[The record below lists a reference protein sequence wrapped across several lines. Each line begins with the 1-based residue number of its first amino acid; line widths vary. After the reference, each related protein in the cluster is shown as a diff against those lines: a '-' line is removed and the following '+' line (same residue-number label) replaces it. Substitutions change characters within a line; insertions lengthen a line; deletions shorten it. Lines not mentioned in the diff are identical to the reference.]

1 MRIPFLMGEDC
12 RESENSIVVINRSFA
27 DTYFGG
33 ISAIGHHLVT
43 VPANPFTRVAEI
55 RGIVADAREE
65 GLNRE
70 PIPTVY
76 RCNSAPIPSPLFLIR
91 TSVDSM
97 AMAETIRR
105 KIHEVEP
112 SRSVYDVIPLEDHLD
127 DTFAE
132 NRLRAILLTFFA
144 LTAVLLAC
152 IGLYG
157 TVSYFVNM
165 RRREIGLRIAL
176 GALRKE
182 IVSQFMWQGIRV
194 CLLGSA
200 VGIGLALALGRTIK
214 SVLYGVSSTDPITF
228 GAVVVMMLGAG
239 GLASLLPALRA
250 ARLQPMQVLR
260 DE

>member
-1 MRIPFLMGEDC
+1 
-12 RESENSIVVINRSFA
+12 
-27 DTYFGG
+27 
-33 ISAIGHHLVT
+33 
-43 VPANPFTRVAEI
+43 
-55 RGIVADAREE
+55 
-65 GLNRE
+65 
-70 PIPTVY
+70 
-76 RCNSAPIPSPLFLIR
+76 
-91 TSVDSM
+91 
-97 AMAETIRR
+97 
-105 KIHEVEP
+105 
-112 SRSVYDVIPLEDHLD
+112 
-127 DTFAE
+127 
-132 NRLRAILLTFFA
+132 
-144 LTAVLLAC
+144 
-152 IGLYG
+152 
-157 TVSYFVNM
+157 VSYFVNM

-182 IVSQFMWQGIRV
+182 IVSQFMWQGICV